1 MKFKIQ
7 SSKFIIAAAALLLLA
22 DACNKE
28 QTCRCSVLGTQNV
41 RIIKINRGEC
51 DQLKTYSY
59 HNAMDSVKTDSL
71 LCTGYE
77 FRIDSIY
84 QQ

>member
-1 MKFKIQ
+1 MKKKTATL
-7 SSKFIIAAAALLLLA
+7 SLALLTMTLA
-22 DACNKE
+22 ACSKE

-41 RIIKINRGEC
+41 RIIKINKGEC
-51 DQLKTYSY
+51 EQLKTFSY

-71 LCTGYE
+71 LCTGYQ

-84 QQ
+84 NQ

>member
-7 SSKFIIAAAALLLLA
+7 NSKFIIAAAALLLLA
-22 DACNKE
+22 ACSKE

-41 RIIKINRGEC
+41 RILKINKGEC
-51 DQLKTYSY
+51 EQIKTSTY

-71 LCTGYE
+71 LCTGYQ

-84 QQ
+84 QK